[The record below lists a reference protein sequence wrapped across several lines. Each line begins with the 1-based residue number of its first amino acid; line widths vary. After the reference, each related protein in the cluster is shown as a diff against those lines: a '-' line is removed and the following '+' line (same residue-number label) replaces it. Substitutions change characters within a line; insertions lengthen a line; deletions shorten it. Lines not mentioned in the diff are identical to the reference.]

1 VSHAAALRD
10 VTGWVVAGRHGT
22 IGRVVQA
29 AGDGAPEG
37 EVLLVQG
44 GTSHVLFFHVPMRLV
59 TRVAPGRRMLSIDAD
74 IADFVAHLRDDGSV
88 DLFPSI

>member
-1 VSHAAALRD
+1 
-10 VTGWVVAGRHGT
+10 
-22 IGRVVQA
+22 
-29 AGDGAPEG
+29 
-37 EVLLVQG
+37 
-44 GTSHVLFFHVPMRLV
+44 V